1 MVAAASSKYR
11 KYRTKGCGRTTPFI
25 HCPALKKTKIYP
37 LTTKYARVCMR
48 ACVHITLKS
57 KQHTTVGYLTVFQP
71 TPVVY
76 LFAQSP
82 AVGQDLRMLGYT
94 REEVRGTT
102 LVHTQHVEVRQA
114 AQPFKTIIG
123 PRLQPT
129 WIFIAG
135 KVLGPLLVNIK
146 K

>member
-1 MVAAASSKYR
+1 MQ
-11 KYRTKGCGRTTPFI
+11 
-25 HCPALKKTKIYP
+25 
-37 LTTKYARVCMR
+37 VCV
-48 ACVHITLKS
+48 CVHITLKS

-123 PRLQPT
+123 PRVQPT

-135 KVLGPLLVNIK
+135 KVLGPLLVNNNK
-146 K
+146 